1 MDRFILTLEGGFMN
15 KQVLITRFPVLR
27 KIRKKQIK
35 LFFYLK
41 MFLDKNKYSKKIANK
56 SLPYSMPEF
65 KDKMINTR
73 NWISNRI
80 SV

>member
-41 MFLDKNKYSKKIANK
+41 MFFDKNKYSKKIVNK

>member
-1 MDRFILTLEGGFMN
+1 MN

-27 KIRKKQIK
+27 KIRKRQIK

-41 MFLDKNKYSKKIANK
+41 MFLDKNKYSKKIVNK
-56 SLPYSMPEF
+56 CLPYSMPEF